1 MKENVAVEDKLP
13 LSIEIYFFLSSV
25 LPLTKWNG
33 VEKRVLSLNQ
43 LEQFYC
49 KTMENEELLLIT

>member
-1 MKENVAVEDKLP
+1 MKENVAVEDKLA

-25 LPLTKWNG
+25 LRLTKWNG

-43 LEQFYC
+43 LEQF
-49 KTMENEELLLIT
+49 